1 MFRIFSL
8 ILITVI
14 LLTSQIIYPQTK
26 DEKISKGIDYIYHI
40 KFDSAQMVF
49 NEIVATNPKDP
60 AGYFF
65 LAMVDWWRI
74 NLNKENDSLDK
85 IFFKKAEKVVEIA
98 DERLDN
104 NDRDDEAMFYKG
116 GALGYSGLV
125 NSLRENWLKAA
136 EQGKEALNLLQ
147 EAFEINP
154 GNKDVIFGIGMYNY
168 FAEYVPDKYPVVKPL
183 MLIFP
188 KGDKNKGLMQIKE
201 SSQDSKYTKAEAKYV
216 LAYLNLVYEKNYT
229 EAEIY
234 SKMLNEEF
242 PENPIFEK
250 YLYNS
255 YNGLGKW
262 DMALTGW
269 KNIITKIDSN
279 TMGYTTLNLKREA
292 NYYTALCLLRL
303 NRFNEAGEYIKV
315 AEEITKILDKENE
328 YAFSAFIYL
337 ISGMYNDFQ
346 GNRASAENYYE
357 KVLQMP
363 NFQNSHSEAEKFLK
377 EAYK

>member
-1 MFRIFSL
+1 MYRIFSL
-8 ILITVI
+8 TLFSLIILSSRDIF
-14 LLTSQIIYPQTK
+14 PQTK
-26 DEKISKGIDYIYHI
+26 EEKISKGIDYIYHV
-40 KFDSAQMVF
+40 KFDSAQMLF
-49 NEIVATNPKDP
+49 NEIVTSDPGDP

-74 NLNKENDSLDK
+74 NLNKENDSLDN
-85 IFFKKAEKVVEIA
+85 IFFKKAEKVVEIT
-98 DERLDN
+98 DERLDKN
-104 NDRDDEAMFYKG
+104 ERDDEAMFYKG

-147 EAFEINP
+147 EAYEINP

-216 LAYLNLVYEKNYT
+216 LAYLNLVYEKNYP
-229 EAEIY
+229 EAETY

-269 KNIITKIDSN
+269 KKILTKIDSN
-279 TMGYTTLNLKREA
+279 TTGYTTLNLKREA
-292 NYYTALCLLRL
+292 NYYAALCLLRL
-303 NRFNEAGEYIKV
+303 NRFSEAGEYIKV

-328 YAFSAFIYL
+328 YAYSAFIYL
-337 ISGMYNDFQ
+337 IAGMYNDFQ
-346 GNRASAENYYE
+346 GNRASAENYYD
-357 KVLQMP
+357 KVLKMP